1 MMVKKLIALSFVLL
15 LAACFFGC
23 AQKERNVAESTQTGN
38 TVPSAAPSE
47 VAAPEQDSGEPQPS
61 AAKESTSPV
70 SEKNE
75 DETTSDA
82 PSNRGDYTLYGS
94 EEQYILVHKDID
106 FGTFDSPHKAGDSV
120 RMRHSEIITG
130 KQAAETA
137 AIFDY
142 DLMLTQM
149 LTGEDAVQKLQDICS
164 NFEQESYVLENSDL
178 YLLHVSVKYHA
189 DSAVKDRLPVDLF
202 AGAVNVRGDYV
213 QKEHRF
219 DIDGYTN
226 LTPNGE
232 GGNWYAVVVPNDTAA
247 KPVIA
252 IGSEMEYPGPV
263 AAVCFTAG

>member
-1 MMVKKLIALSFVLL
+1 MLKKLMSLSLTILL
-15 LAACFFGC
+15 VVCFFGC
-23 AQKERNVAESTQTGN
+23 AKKARNVAEPTQTGS
-38 TVPSAAPSE
+38 TAPSAVPSEAADSE
-47 VAAPEQDSGEPQPS
+47 PLSDEPQPS
-61 AAKESTSPV
+61 ATKESTSSV
-70 SEKNE
+70 SEKNKNE
-75 DETTSDA
+75 TSDA

-106 FGTFDSPHKAGDSV
+106 FGTFDSPHKVGDSV
-120 RMRHSEIITG
+120 RMQHSEIITG

-142 DLMLTQM
+142 DLTLTQM
-149 LTGEDAVQKLQDICS
+149 LTGDDAVQKLKEICS
-164 NFEQESYVLENSDL
+164 NFDQESYVLENSNL
-178 YLLHVSVKYHA
+178 YLLHVSVKYRA
-189 DSAVKDRLPVDLF
+189 DSTVKDRLPVDLF
-202 AGAVNVRGDYV
+202 AGSVNARGDYV

-263 AAVCFTAG
+263 AAVYCAP